1 VKYTDGCA
9 LFYRHSLF
17 DLVDYKQVQY
27 FNHDSCKVLNRHNVG
42 LIAKLKMK
50 DRSTADKR
58 QFCVATTH
66 LLFNP
71 KAGDIKLAQLSVLL
85 AELHRMC
92 SAPDGSLCASV
103 LCGDF
108 NCLPHCPLLRFITT
122 GKLQYEGLYAAEIAG
137 YSRKKNRKIPVPLLP
152 PNLSISKDCKF
163 LVAGC
168 TQETTTSDIDTS
180 HQNTPT
186 LNDKKEPVVD
196 LTDGVPQELATI
208 SHGFNF
214 EPAYKVL
221 DEVHCSSVTTHHCA
235 AMEMVDYIFFTPYSD
250 LANSPTSSGLRLL
263 AKCVLPSNRTLREL
277 GPMPNEFLTSD
288 HLHLHAQFQLL
299 Y

>member
-1 VKYTDGCA
+1 
-9 LFYRHSLF
+9 
-17 DLVDYKQVQY
+17 
-27 FNHDSCKVLNRHNVG
+27 
-42 LIAKLKMK
+42 MK
-50 DRSTADKR
+50 DSGAVHYSNR

-85 AELHRMC
+85 AELHQMC
-92 SAPDGSLCASV
+92 LAPDSSLCASV

-122 GKLQYEGLYAAEIAG
+122 GRLQYEGLSAAEIAG
-137 YSRKKNRKIPVPLLP
+137 YSRKKNRKIPVPLMP
-152 PNLSISKDCKF
+152 PSLSISQDCRF
-163 LVAGC
+163 VAASS
-168 TQETTTSDIDTS
+168 TQEATNDRTSTG
-180 HQNTPT
+180 
-186 LNDKKEPVVD
+186 EP
-196 LTDGVPQELATI
+196 LTNGAPQELATM

-214 EPAYKVL
+214 ESVYKVL
-221 DEVHCSSVTTHHCA
+221 DGVHSSSVTTYHCA
-235 AMEMVDYIFFTPYSD
+235 AMEMVDYIFFTPPSD
-250 LANSPTSSGLRLL
+250 LVNPPTSSGLRLL
-263 AKCVLPSNRTLREL
+263 ARCVLPSNRTLREL

>member
-1 VKYTDGCA
+1 M
-9 LFYRHSLF
+9 F

-27 FNHDSCKVLNRHNVG
+27 FNHDNCKVLNRHNVG
-42 LIAKLKMK
+42 LIAKLRMR
-50 DRSTADKR
+50 DGAVCSSDVNSKR

-92 SAPDGSLCASV
+92 SAPDGSLYASV

-122 GKLQYEGLYAAEIAG
+122 GRLEYEGLCAAEIAG

-152 PNLSISKDCKF
+152 PYLSISQDCRF
-163 LVAGC
+163 VVANS
-168 TQETTTSDIDTS
+168 TQETTTSNIDSDQKTS
-180 HQNTPT
+180 TLHQENT
-186 LNDKKEPVVD
+186 KESVVD
-196 LTDGVPQELATI
+196 LTNGVPQELATM

-214 EPAYKVL
+214 ESAYVVL
-221 DEVHCSSVTTHHCA
+221 DGVHSSSATTYHCA
-235 AMEMVDYIFFTPYSD
+235 AMEMVDYIFFTPSRD
-250 LANSPTSSGLRLL
+250 LANPPNSSSGLRLL
-263 AKCVLPSNRTLREL
+263 ARCVLPSNRTLREL